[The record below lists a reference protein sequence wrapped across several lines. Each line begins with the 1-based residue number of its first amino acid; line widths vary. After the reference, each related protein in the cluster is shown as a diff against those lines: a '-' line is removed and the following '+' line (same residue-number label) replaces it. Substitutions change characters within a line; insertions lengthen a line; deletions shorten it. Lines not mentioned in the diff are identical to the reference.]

1 MRPKM
6 LDRGAKGG
14 VHDGLNNDQPRCA
27 RGPVQAARPREALAN
42 VGTFASHASQG
53 GPPVFAPLAR
63 TARATTCKPGKH
75 QSAGQRRSR
84 SSAELSGLRLLK
96 LASNRSGKRFR
107 ALLPRVLPNTGP
119 YLRSPRPYVST
130 HRGTRKACMVLE
142 SKPTA
147 IPAPRPLGSV
157 TPLAGENCHMRLDRN
172 ARHPPMCV
180 RRRTSVAA

>member
-1 MRPKM
+1 M

-107 ALLPRVLPNTGP
+107 ALLPRVLPNTGLIFDLQDLTCQP
-119 YLRSPRPYVST
+119 IAAHEKLVWCSNPNLPRFQRHGRSD
-130 HRGTRKACMVLE
+130 L
-142 SKPTA
+142 
-147 IPAPRPLGSV
+147 
-157 TPLAGENCHMRLDRN
+157 
-172 ARHPPMCV
+172 
-180 RRRTSVAA
+180 

>member
-1 MRPKM
+1 MDTPISKYPSVDALMRPKM

-27 RGPVQAARPREALAN
+27 RGPVQAARLREALAN

-53 GPPVFAPLAR
+53 GPLSLLRSRGQPERQRAR
-63 TARATTCKPGKH
+63 PGKQ

-107 ALLPRVLPNTGP
+107 ALLPRVLPNTGLIFDLQDLTCQP
-119 YLRSPRPYVST
+119 IAAHEKLVWCSNPNLPRFQRHGRSD
-130 HRGTRKACMVLE
+130 L
-142 SKPTA
+142 
-147 IPAPRPLGSV
+147 
-157 TPLAGENCHMRLDRN
+157 
-172 ARHPPMCV
+172 
-180 RRRTSVAA
+180 

>member
-53 GPPVFAPLAR
+53 GPL
-63 TARATTCKPGKH
+63 
-75 QSAGQRRSR
+75 SLLRSR
-84 SSAELSGLRLLK
+84 GQPDRQRASPASSNPPVSAALVLPPSYLVSACSSWLQTEAANDSELSSHECSLI
-96 LASNRSGKRFR
+96 R
-107 ALLPRVLPNTGP
+107 ALSSISKTLRVN
-119 YLRSPRPYVST
+119 

-157 TPLAGENCHMRLDRN
+157 TPLAGENCHMRLDKN

>member
-1 MRPKM
+1 MDTPISKYPSVDALMRPKM

-53 GPPVFAPLAR
+53 GAPVFAPLAR
-63 TARATTCKPGKH
+63 TARATTYKPGKQ

-84 SSAELSGLRLLK
+84 SSAGLSGLRLLK

-119 YLRSPRPYVST
+119 YLRSPPYVST
-130 HRGTRKACMVLE
+130 IAAHEKLVWCSNPNL
-142 SKPTA
+142 
-147 IPAPRPLGSV
+147 PRFQ
-157 TPLAGENCHMRLDRN
+157 
-172 ARHPPMCV
+172 RHC
-180 RRRTSVAA
+180 RSDL

>member
-1 MRPKM
+1 MDTPISKYPSVDALMRPKM

-14 VHDGLNNDQPRCA
+14 VQDGLNNDQPRCA

-53 GPPVFAPLAR
+53 EPLSLLRSRGQLERQRAR
-63 TARATTCKPGKH
+63 PGKQ

-107 ALLPRVLPNTGP
+107 ALLRRVLRNTGR

-130 HRGTRKACMVLE
+130 IAAHEKLVWCSNPNL
-142 SKPTA
+142 
-147 IPAPRPLGSV
+147 PRFQ
-157 TPLAGENCHMRLDRN
+157 
-172 ARHPPMCV
+172 RHG
-180 RRRTSVAA
+180 RSDL

>member
-1 MRPKM
+1 MDTPISKYPSVDALMRPKM

-53 GPPVFAPLAR
+53 GPLSLLRSRGQPEWQRAR
-63 TARATTCKPGKH
+63 PGKQ

-96 LASNRSGKRFR
+96 LASNRSGKRFS
-107 ALLPRVLPNTGP
+107 ALSSHECSLI
-119 YLRSPRPYVST
+119 
-130 HRGTRKACMVLE
+130 RGLIFDLQDLTCQPSRHTNSLYGARIQTYRD
-142 SKPTA
+142 SSATA
-147 IPAPRPLGSV
+147 ARICDFLG
-157 TPLAGENCHMRLDRN
+157 G
-172 ARHPPMCV
+172 
-180 RRRTSVAA
+180 